1 MNTQSINISS
11 EIIAKETEKAICIR
25 MSGEYW
31 GGGRNDGNQMG
42 FDMWIPKSLVK
53 ENEVPMWFLLKAG
66 REKHFA
72 SINFYGCKL
81 GVKC

>member
-25 MSGEYW
+25 MSGE
-31 GGGRNDGNQMG
+31 GLRSGDQIS

>member
-1 MNTQSINISS
+1 MVLCVRFCLQKLSIKHIT
-11 EIIAKETEKAICIR
+11 IKAICII
-25 MSGEYW
+25 MSGEDLRS
-31 GGGRNDGNQMG
+31 GDQMG

-53 ENEVPMWFLLKAG
+53 ENEVPMCFLLKAG
-66 REKHFA
+66 KEKHFA